1 MSRAGD
7 RLIRLL
13 GADPEVFRPMYQ
25 ARLRMLQRQS
35 RIIRNRKKNRLRGA
49 SPFRTL
55 CFFAGLYGF
64 FFLFLIGFG
73 VPLLGAGT
81 ALTLGCLFLLLIVIT
96 EHLDVLVDPREAAVL
111 AAHPHDDRSF
121 LLAKLAVV
129 GRALAILGC
138 LLFLPAAVALG
149 FNLESPAA
157 PFAFLAGAAGAVA
170 ATGAFGMLLGA
181 LILRLA
187 GRRALERLM
196 PWLQGAFQ
204 VGYLVIVGS
213 ERAMRT
219 LTSPDAVTKVLWAV
233 PAFWFAAPLEIV
245 IQGSGG
251 GALARLLLASAV
263 LALLL
268 LAATRWLGDGL
279 GERLLAP
286 AEVRP
291 RARSAP
297 RRPLRPA
304 RGDRGRLLALL
315 RVHLRTDWRTRSELL
330 VTPLLMVA
338 WLVISMGRDADSL
351 PPPLV
356 FFYVWLLLLSGDT
369 LTRSS
374 RPDTLWFLLVSPI
387 DRAAFSLGTI
397 TLLRAF
403 LLAPA
408 LVAISWLELRS
419 AASLAQGLPVLLE
432 MLAVGDL
439 MVLLGKGLF
448 PEFPFSRPAR
458 SEGETGGQRTSAL
471 LIGGLISGIAVGAI
485 AAFGSFG
492 MKGILIGAALFGLLR
507 FPAAAWARRRSA
519 RAVES
524 LELTAL
530 AAAA

>member
-1 MSRAGD
+1 MSPAGD

-13 GADPEVFRPMYQ
+13 GGDPEVFRPMYQ

-35 RIIRNRKKNRLRGA
+35 RIIRNRKKDRVRGA

-55 CFFAGLYGF
+55 CFFAGFYGF
-64 FFLFLIGFG
+64 FFLLLIGPG
-73 VPLLGAGT
+73 VPLVGAGI

-96 EHLDVLVDPREAAVL
+96 EHLEVLVDPREAAVL

-129 GRALAILGC
+129 GRALAILGG
-138 LLFLPAAVALG
+138 LLFLPSAVALG
-149 FNLESPAA
+149 FKLESPAA

-170 ATGAFGMLLGA
+170 ATGASGMLLGA

-187 GRRALERLM
+187 GRNALERLM
-196 PWLQGAFQ
+196 PWLQGVFQ

-213 ERAMRT
+213 ERVMRA
-219 LTSPDAVTKVLWAV
+219 LTSPDAVERILWAV

-245 IQGSGG
+245 SYGPGRA
-251 GALARLLLASAV
+251 ALVRLLLAASV
-263 LALLL
+263 LALVL
-268 LAATRWLGDGL
+268 LAATRWLGDRL
-279 GERLLAP
+279 GERLLEP
-286 AEVRP
+286 VEVRP
-291 RARSAP
+291 RTRSAP

-315 RVHLRTDWRTRSELL
+315 RVHLRADWRTRSELL
-330 VTPLLMVA
+330 VTPLLLVV
-338 WLVISMGRDADSL
+338 WLAVSMRKDGGAL
-351 PPPLV
+351 QPMLV

-397 TLLRAF
+397 TLLRVL

-408 LVAISWLELRS
+408 FAAIAWLELRS
-419 AASLAQGLPVLLE
+419 AGSLAEGLPVLLE
-432 MLAVGDL
+432 MLAAGDL

-458 SEGETGGQRTSAL
+458 SEGDTGGQRVATV
-471 LIGGLISGIAVGAI
+471 LIGGLVSGAAAGAI
-485 AAFGSFG
+485 AAFGHFG
-492 MKGILIGAALFGLLR
+492 TKGVLTGAAVFALLHV
-507 FPAAAWARRRSA
+507 PAAFWARRRA
-519 RAVES
+519 TRAVER

-530 AAAA
+530 AAA